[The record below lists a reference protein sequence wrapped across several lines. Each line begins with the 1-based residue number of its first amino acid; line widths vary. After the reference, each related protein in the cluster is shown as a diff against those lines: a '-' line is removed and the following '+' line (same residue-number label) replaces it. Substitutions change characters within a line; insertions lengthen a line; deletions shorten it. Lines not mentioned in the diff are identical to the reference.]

1 MQRRK
6 SNVNETPRRK
16 ERNERARK
24 RPLMLS
30 GGDGQGRVRSGS
42 GPTRRRDG
50 IDGMGGRLNAQGR
63 VGIGRL
69 GLGTMMMMLI
79 LMRRK
84 RHMGGERGGDIV
96 RDQEVRNGQSRG
108 STVPRDLMLIETM

>member
-1 MQRRK
+1 M
-6 SNVNETPRRK
+6 NETPRRK

-42 GPTRRRDG
+42 GRTRRRDG

-84 RHMGGERGGDIV
+84 RHMGGERGGGIV
-96 RDQEVRNGQSRG
+96 RDQEVRNGQKRG

>member
-30 GGDGQGRVRSGS
+30 GDDGQGRVRSGS
-42 GPTRRRDG
+42 GRTRRRDG
-50 IDGMGGRLNAQGR
+50 IDGMAGRLNAQGR
-63 VGIGRL
+63 VGIGQL

-84 RHMGGERGGDIV
+84 RYMGGERGGGIV
-96 RDQEVRNGQSRG
+96 RDQEVKNGQSRG